1 MFCFYLVANLRRNR
15 KNISRITYNGIFY
28 TTPNDIKKVA
38 VSFYSKLFNKSCSK
52 RDKMGPA
59 DYKKLSLERSHW
71 LQREVS
77 MKEVKKTVW
86 DYDVTK
92 SPGSEGFNFKFYMK
106 AWSLICHDMMD
117 LVAEV
122 FRTKKLPKGVNL
134 AYVTLIPKTEES
146 KGFSNY
152 RPISMAHGILYKI
165 VAKVLSN
172 RLKHVIQDLIGDSQI
187 TFIAGRKTTDGFT
200 IENEVVHELQTS
212 GKAGMMFKVDFHK
225 AFDTVL

>member
-1 MFCFYLVANLRRNR
+1 
-15 KNISRITYNGIFY
+15 
-28 TTPNDIKKVA
+28 
-38 VSFYSKLFNKSCSK
+38 
-52 RDKMGPA
+52 
-59 DYKKLSLERSHW
+59 
-71 LQREVS
+71 
-77 MKEVKKTVW
+77 
-86 DYDVTK
+86 
-92 SPGSEGFNFKFYMK
+92 
-106 AWSLICHDMMD
+106 MMD
-117 LVAEV
+117 LVAEF